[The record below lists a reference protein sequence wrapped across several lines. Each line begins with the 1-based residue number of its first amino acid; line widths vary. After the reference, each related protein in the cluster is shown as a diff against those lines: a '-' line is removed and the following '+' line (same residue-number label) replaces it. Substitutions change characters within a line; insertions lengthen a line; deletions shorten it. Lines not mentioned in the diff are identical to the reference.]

1 MSAKPSSPFVTRL
14 MATTSN
20 VVNVTSVSV
29 RGQIALWPLI
39 KLLWLSLALI
49 SIALSASFG
58 QGNAYVQTADTVLTP
73 GEHYVTLNGLRFRY
87 AVVGQGPVCL
97 MPTPGWGPSYD
108 AYLLAMKPLERYL
121 TLVHLDTRGTGKSQ
135 RPPTPN
141 DYTLTQF
148 MDDLTALQT
157 YLNQP
162 KVWLMGHSQG
172 GYLVMRYASL
182 YPDRCRG
189 LLVIDGTVGKDSVY
203 EADFEKQLLKRQSEP
218 WFKGAYK
225 TGVDE
230 SRPISERLNLAMP
243 FYFHDARTMPAAMTT
258 LSKSSQS
265 AQAYQG
271 FKTSKMGD
279 TFLLPTL
286 NRITA
291 PTLVLVGDDDFI
303 CPVESQAKRIRAAI
317 PTADLVIIPEAGHFP
332 FLEQR
337 DRFFAK
343 TEAWLSRQGLQPQD

>member
-1 MSAKPSSPFVTRL
+1 MK
-14 MATTSN
+14 
-20 VVNVTSVSV
+20 
-29 RGQIALWPLI
+29 I
-39 KLLWLSLALI
+39 LWLSLT
-49 SIALSASFG
+49 LSSLLLLPAFG
-58 QGNAYVQTADTVLTP
+58 QANVHTRTSDTVLAP
-73 GEHYVTLNGLRFRY
+73 GEHYATLNGLRFRY
-87 AVVGQGPVCL
+87 AVAGQGPVCL

-135 RPPTPN
+135 RPPTLN
-141 DYTLTQF
+141 DYTLNQF
-148 MDDLTALQT
+148 MDDMTALQT

-172 GYLVMRYASL
+172 GYLIMRYASL
-182 YPDRCRG
+182 YPDRCRGLG

-203 EADFEKQLLKRQSEP
+203 QADFEKQLLKRQGEP
-218 WFKGAYK
+218 WFSKAYK

-230 SRPISERLNLAMP
+230 NKPMAERLNLAMP
-243 FYFHDARTMPAAMTT
+243 FYFHDVRNMATAMTT
-258 LSKSSQS
+258 LSQSSQS
-265 AQAYQG
+265 AQAYRG
-271 FKTSKMGD
+271 FTTSKLGD

-303 CPVESQAKRIRAAI
+303 CPVDSQAKRIRSAI

-337 DRFFAK
+337 DPFFAE
-343 TEAWLSRQGLQPQD
+343 TEAWLSRQGLQPQY

>member
-1 MSAKPSSPFVTRL
+1 MKT
-14 MATTSN
+14 
-20 VVNVTSVSV
+20 
-29 RGQIALWPLI
+29 
-39 KLLWLSLALI
+39 LSLGLTLI
-49 SIALSASFG
+49 SITLLSAFG
-58 QGNAYVQTADTVLTP
+58 QANVHIRTADTVLAP
-73 GEHYVTLNGLRFRY
+73 GEHYATLNRLRFRY
-87 AVVGQGPVCL
+87 AVAGQGPVCL

-135 RPPTPN
+135 RPPTLN
-141 DYTLTQF
+141 DYTLDQF
-148 MDDLTALQT
+148 MADLSALQQ
-157 YLNQP
+157 YLHQP

-172 GYLVMRYASL
+172 GYLVLRYASL

-189 LLVIDGTVGKDSVY
+189 LLVIDGTAGKDSVY
-203 EADFEKQLLKRQSEP
+203 QADFEKQLLKRQGEP
-218 WFKGAYK
+218 WFKSAYK
-225 TGVDE
+225 TGADE
-230 SRPISERLNLAMP
+230 SKPISERFNLAMP
-243 FYFHDARTMPAAMTT
+243 FYFHDVRNRPAAMTT
-258 LSKSSQS
+258 LGKSSQS

-271 FKTSKMGD
+271 FTTSKMGD

-317 PTADLVIIPEAGHFP
+317 PNANLVIIPEAGHFP

-337 DRFFAK
+337 DRFFAE
-343 TEAWLSRQGLQPQD
+343 TEAWLARQGLQP